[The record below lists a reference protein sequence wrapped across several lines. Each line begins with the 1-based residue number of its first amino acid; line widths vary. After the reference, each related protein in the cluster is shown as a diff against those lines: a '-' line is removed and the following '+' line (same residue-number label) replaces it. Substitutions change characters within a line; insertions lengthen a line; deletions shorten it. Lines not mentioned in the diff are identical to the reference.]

1 MCAPPPPNHPQ
12 AAPPGHPQA
21 AQIAALSA
29 QPRRPSAS
37 PFGPADEIGML
48 NLATAEAAAR
58 VLAEVDGG
66 RCFDLAVDFFVGM
79 PSFTAGGDPP
89 FATWMSA
96 TPSGSLKDDPL
107 GVGEAQNRIVS
118 RSGDAISMFTHT
130 GTHVDALNHIGY
142 DGTVWNGFTEAEH
155 LGSRHWLR
163 AGADRHPPIVA
174 RAVLIDVAALHGV
187 QMLPDSHAIG
197 ETDLRAA
204 LARQHTDLRTGDV
217 VLVRTGRM
225 TAWPDAEAFIPDEP
239 GLDLEGARFL
249 AEAGAMLIGADNVG
263 LERHPSGDPDSW
275 QPVHTYLLAEAGIP
289 IMEVVNLEE
298 LAASAVHELAF
309 VGACLKLRGATGS
322 PIRPIALPLRR
333 S

>member
-1 MCAPPPPNHPQ
+1 MP
-12 AAPPGHPQA
+12 
-21 AQIAALSA
+21 IAALA
-29 QPRRPSAS
+29 AEHRRPTAS
-37 PFGPADEIGML
+37 PFGPSDEIGML
-48 NLATAEAAAR
+48 NLATAGAAAR
-58 VLAEVDGG
+58 VLRHVDGG
-66 RCFDLAVDFFVGM
+66 RVFDLAADFFVGM

-89 FATWMSA
+89 FQMWMTA

-142 DGTVWNGFTEAEH
+142 DGAVFNGYTEAEH
-155 LGSRHWLR
+155 LGSRGWLK

-174 RAVLIDVAALHGV
+174 RGVVVDVAGLHGV
-187 QMLPDSHAIG
+187 EVLPDSHAIG
-197 ETDLRAA
+197 AAELRDA
-204 LARQHTDLRTGDV
+204 LARQGTELLPGDV

-225 TAWPDAEAFIPDEP
+225 SVWPDAAAFVPDEP
-239 GLDLEGARFL
+239 GLDLEGARYI

-263 LERHPSGDPDSW
+263 LERHPSGDPESW

-289 IMEVVNLEE
+289 IIEVVDLQE
-298 LAASAVHELAF
+298 LAAEAVYEFAF
-309 VGACLKLRGATGS
+309 VGACLKIRGATGS

-333 S
+333 G